1 MEQSILL
8 HTVKKIN
15 DIKKKQ
21 YLTKKTWIPMR
32 EEQTVWDENFIFL
45 GKNDMK
51 KTKKRLSENQK
62 VFYRDNR
69 TRTYDRTD
77 MSRVLYQL
85 SYIPK

>member
-15 DIKKKQ
+15 DIKKTI
-21 YLTKKTWIPMR
+21 YNKKIWILMR

-51 KTKKRLSENQK
+51 KTKKK
-62 VFYRDNR
+62 TF
-69 TRTYDRTD
+69 
-77 MSRVLYQL
+77 
-85 SYIPK
+85 